1 MAADKLHTAMEKVLA
16 GHDAA
21 ASVEA
26 AAPGA
31 AKRARAPG
39 EPLVDAARVPLA
51 GWAAEQLLGR
61 RVVAGLMDGRRASS
75 AHRRAVEALR
85 MIRTRVLHALEAAPE
100 GLRAIA
106 VTSPS
111 HGDGKTLVS
120 VNLAFGLARQTR
132 RRVLLVDGDL
142 RLPSVA
148 KALGIETRYGFS
160 DYLAGDVEIERCM
173 VKSADERLF
182 VVPQRTSL
190 AQAPE
195 LLANGVLAALMD
207 TVRERHPDWLV
218 LVDCPPILAVDD
230 TLVILRTVDK
240 ALMVVREGHT
250 RKSEMG
256 RAAKAIGRQK
266 YLGAIVNDSRSRG
279 NSDRYYYYDYGKER
293 R

>member
-21 ASVEA
+21 ASLEA
-26 AAPGA
+26 AVPGA
-31 AKRARAPG
+31 AKRAPAPG

-61 RVVAGLMDGRRASS
+61 RVVAELMDGQRASFG
-75 AHRRAVEALR
+75 HRRAVEALR
-85 MIRTRVLHALEAAPE
+85 MIRTRALHALEAAPD
-100 GLRAIA
+100 GVGSLA
-106 VTSPS
+106 VTSPR

-120 VNLAFGLARQTR
+120 VNLAFGIARQAR

-142 RLPSVA
+142 RLPSIA
-148 KALGIETRYGFS
+148 KALDLDTRYGLS
-160 DYLAGDVEIERCM
+160 DYLAGDVELERCM
-173 VKSADERLF
+173 AKSADERLF
-182 VVPQRTSL
+182 VVPQRASL

-195 LLANGVLAALMD
+195 LLANGVLAALME
-207 TVRERHPDWLV
+207 TVRQRYPDWLV
-218 LVDCPPILAVDD
+218 LIDSPPILAVDD

-240 ALMVVREGHT
+240 AVMVVREGHT

-266 YLGAIVNDSRSRG
+266 YLGAVVNDSRSRG
-279 NSDRYYYYDYGKER
+279 DNNRYYHYDYGSER